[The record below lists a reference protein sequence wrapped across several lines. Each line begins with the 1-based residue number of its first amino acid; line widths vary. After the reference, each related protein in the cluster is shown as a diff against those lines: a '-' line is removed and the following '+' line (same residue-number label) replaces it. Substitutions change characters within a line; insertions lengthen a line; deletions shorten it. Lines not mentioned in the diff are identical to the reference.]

1 MQYTNQAASF
11 LTEINSNKNHVIK
24 IVEQPK
30 SYNTRSRRGLINMV
44 GRVANVLFGVCDDT
58 DAKYFHDKIKELERS
73 KSQLFQITET
83 QTQIMKSI
91 LTNVNSSLIE
101 LEKKQGSLVDG
112 YNHLL
117 HKTDVIEMDVGI
129 LKFQNALTERI
140 ALLNV
145 ILTQYAYETENL
157 VSIVNSA
164 LLGHIH
170 PSLLDASEFNQQL
183 KQIKIQLP
191 IGLGLPIDLAEKGIS
206 ELLRIVEISV
216 VYVKGIL
223 MFIMEIPLIDNY
235 DFMLYKSIPLPVKVR
250 NRCQLS
256 IRDAVYVLQ
265 ATLEA
270 LNFNVEEYV
279 INQTS
284 IHRHHIYELI
294 LRSVF
299 EIKIPEVTSSPA
311 IPFFKNFQKQ
321 RHKLD
326 INKYNIGIEDQ
337 ACGAALEN
345 VKEDILNFVKSKL
358 ETKHLRGD
366 YREFLE
372 LIFIFI
378 GGNLEN
384 KIKMHPPGAMHQA
397 RWMARAIYCLKI
409 FLFRS
414 QYIISGL
421 TKKAIGEICV
431 FIIKFYV
438 KAWFTCPLPNKSPNQ
453 DLQFIKD
460 MKLYEVFDREISR
473 VSIQKLC
480 NHLWYLTEEAAAL
493 SFFDDS
499 IPLEV
504 KRQMVKALK
513 KKATKYPAKRLI
525 IKPDQIDDKFI
536 EKNIDAFITEES
548 LKLFSRFNIDD
559 GFLKHDPTS
568 WESSESYINGKKI
581 INSLKIVNDTAE
593 RAVKLMEEYNFTLTL
608 DEEQKQ
614 FILKCVQE
622 HRKIYPDCKNST
634 LQQQY

>member
-250 NRCQLS
+250 
-256 IRDAVYVLQ
+256 
-265 ATLEA
+265 
-270 LNFNVEEYV
+270 
-279 INQTS
+279 
-284 IHRHHIYELI
+284 
-294 LRSVF
+294 
-299 EIKIPEVTSSPA
+299 
-311 IPFFKNFQKQ
+311 
-321 RHKLD
+321 
-326 INKYNIGIEDQ
+326 
-337 ACGAALEN
+337 
-345 VKEDILNFVKSKL
+345 
-358 ETKHLRGD
+358 
-366 YREFLE
+366 
-372 LIFIFI
+372 
-378 GGNLEN
+378 
-384 KIKMHPPGAMHQA
+384 
-397 RWMARAIYCLKI
+397 
-409 FLFRS
+409 
-414 QYIISGL
+414 
-421 TKKAIGEICV
+421 
-431 FIIKFYV
+431 
-438 KAWFTCPLPNKSPNQ
+438 
-453 DLQFIKD
+453 
-460 MKLYEVFDREISR
+460 
-473 VSIQKLC
+473 
-480 NHLWYLTEEAAAL
+480 
-493 SFFDDS
+493 
-499 IPLEV
+499 
-504 KRQMVKALK
+504 
-513 KKATKYPAKRLI
+513 
-525 IKPDQIDDKFI
+525 
-536 EKNIDAFITEES
+536 
-548 LKLFSRFNIDD
+548 
-559 GFLKHDPTS
+559 
-568 WESSESYINGKKI
+568 
-581 INSLKIVNDTAE
+581 
-593 RAVKLMEEYNFTLTL
+593 
-608 DEEQKQ
+608 
-614 FILKCVQE
+614 
-622 HRKIYPDCKNST
+622 
-634 LQQQY
+634 

>member
-83 QTQIMKSI
+83 QTQIMKSM

-206 ELLRIVEISV
+206 ELLQIVEISV

-250 NRCQLS
+250 NNLYAIIELNSDYIAIDKSLLYNIEISNYQLS
-256 IRDAVYVLQ
+256 KCKTTTNTIICNHEQPIQHVRDSCETMLFRNPK
-265 ATLEA
+265 TLP
-270 LNFNVEEYV
+270 NVC
-279 INQTS
+279 T
-284 IHRHHIYELI
+284 
-294 LRSVF
+294 
-299 EIKIPEVTSSPA
+299 IKYIKFSHNVW
-311 IPFFKNFQKQ
+311 
-321 RHKLD
+321 HK
-326 INKYNIGIEDQ
+326 
-337 ACGAALEN
+337 
-345 VKEDILNFVKSKL
+345 
-358 ETKHLRGD
+358 
-366 YREFLE
+366 
-372 LIFIFI
+372 
-378 GGNLEN
+378 LEN
-384 KIKMHPPGAMHQA
+384 KNSWLYVTSKENIIITCKNVTAPLIINVNGTGIFSLENHCEAYTADNEIKLVPK
-397 RWMARAIYCLKI
+397 RKISTNIYKNYTPKLNLSINFDILKNVSNKDLDNTLFPKENLRI
-409 FLFRS
+409 KDNLNKLTENSKSLDELQSHFKRNVVNTIYDSNHYLLIGVIVMVGSVGLLLVLVLLFLMYKNY
-414 QYIISGL
+414 QN
-421 TKKAIGEICV
+421 KEIV
-431 FIIKFYV
+431 SKTNEDLEV
-438 KAWFTCPLPNKSPNQ
+438 THSPESPLP
-453 DLQFIKD
+453 
-460 MKLYEVFDREISR
+460 
-473 VSIQKLC
+473 
-480 NHLWYLTEEAAAL
+480 
-493 SFFDDS
+493 
-499 IPLEV
+499 
-504 KRQMVKALK
+504 
-513 KKATKYPAKRLI
+513 RLI
-525 IKPDQIDDKFI
+525 
-536 EKNIDAFITEES
+536 
-548 LKLFSRFNIDD
+548 
-559 GFLKHDPTS
+559 
-568 WESSESYINGKKI
+568 
-581 INSLKIVNDTAE
+581 
-593 RAVKLMEEYNFTLTL
+593 
-608 DEEQKQ
+608 
-614 FILKCVQE
+614 
-622 HRKIYPDCKNST
+622 
-634 LQQQY
+634 

>member
-145 ILTQYAYETENL
+145 ILTQYAYERENL

-216 VYVKGIL
+216 VYVKGIP

-250 NRCQLS
+250 KNHCEAYTADNEIKLVPKRKISTNIYKNYTPKLNLS
-256 IRDAVYVLQ
+256 INFDILKNVSNKDLDNTLFPKEKLRIKDNLNKLTENSKSLDELQSHFKRNVVNTIYDSNHYLLIGVIVMVSSVGLLLVLVLLFLMYKNYQ
-265 ATLEA
+265 NKEIVSKT
-270 LNFNVEEYV
+270 
-279 INQTS
+279 
-284 IHRHHIYELI
+284 YEDL
-294 LRSVF
+294 
-299 EIKIPEVTSSPA
+299 EVTHSP
-311 IPFFKNFQKQ
+311 
-321 RHKLD
+321 
-326 INKYNIGIEDQ
+326 E
-337 ACGAALEN
+337 
-345 VKEDILNFVKSKL
+345 S
-358 ETKHLRGD
+358 
-366 YREFLE
+366 
-372 LIFIFI
+372 
-378 GGNLEN
+378 
-384 KIKMHPPGAMHQA
+384 
-397 RWMARAIYCLKI
+397 
-409 FLFRS
+409 
-414 QYIISGL
+414 
-421 TKKAIGEICV
+421 
-431 FIIKFYV
+431 
-438 KAWFTCPLPNKSPNQ
+438 PLP
-453 DLQFIKD
+453 
-460 MKLYEVFDREISR
+460 
-473 VSIQKLC
+473 
-480 NHLWYLTEEAAAL
+480 
-493 SFFDDS
+493 
-499 IPLEV
+499 
-504 KRQMVKALK
+504 
-513 KKATKYPAKRLI
+513 RLI
-525 IKPDQIDDKFI
+525 
-536 EKNIDAFITEES
+536 
-548 LKLFSRFNIDD
+548 
-559 GFLKHDPTS
+559 
-568 WESSESYINGKKI
+568 
-581 INSLKIVNDTAE
+581 
-593 RAVKLMEEYNFTLTL
+593 
-608 DEEQKQ
+608 
-614 FILKCVQE
+614 
-622 HRKIYPDCKNST
+622 
-634 LQQQY
+634 